1 MARKYIEKNYERP
14 FFDKLLRNFLSITL
28 PNVRYFKVASF
39 FVKIGKPFSFLF
51 PKKIKNMIGLMPT
64 SFPKKLLKNQE
75 IYRAKGKKIAR
86 VALLTGCVQK
96 EISPQIN
103 ESTIRLLNRHGVEV
117 VVMKKILVTRKLLKD
132 CEDKAIKTFE
142 AKLNTNDELYSQS
155 KLIELSQGCD
165 AVLTSLTD
173 KMDEETINKLPE
185 TVKVISNFAVGF
197 GNIDLEAAKKRGIA
211 VTNTPEVLSD
221 ATAEIGILLIL
232 GACRRAAEGIEAAKE
247 SNWKWSADYLIG
259 KQLTGSRLGILGMG
273 RIGQKIAKIAK
284 SLGMIIHYHNRSKL
298 SDDKE
303 QGAIYHDSLKSLFS
317 VSDVLSICC
326 PATKET
332 VNLINKETVEYFPK
346 GAVITN
352 VARGDIVDDDALID
366 ALNRR
371 KIYAAGLDV
380 YKGEPNLNPGYLKIK
395 TAFILPHLGSATK
408 DTRTAMANLA
418 IDNIDEFFN
427 TGNCKNKV
435 N

>member
-1 MARKYIEKNYERP
+1 
-14 FFDKLLRNFLSITL
+14 
-28 PNVRYFKVASF
+28 
-39 FVKIGKPFSFLF
+39 
-51 PKKIKNMIGLMPT
+51 
-64 SFPKKLLKNQE
+64 
-75 IYRAKGKKIAR
+75 
-86 VALLTGCVQK
+86 
-96 EISPQIN
+96 
-103 ESTIRLLNRHGVEV
+103 
-117 VVMKKILVTRKLLKD
+117 MKKILITRKLIKD
-132 CEDKAIKTFE
+132 SEDKAQRIFE
-142 AKLNTNDELYSQS
+142 AKLNTNDELYSQA
-155 KLIELSQGCD
+155 KLIELTQGCD
-165 AVLTSLTD
+165 AILTSLTE
-173 KMDEETINKLPE
+173 KMDEDTISKLPKSI
-185 TVKVISNFAVGF
+185 KVISNFAVGF

-232 GACRRAAEGIEAAKE
+232 GACRRASEGIDAARL

-259 KQLTGSRLGILGMG
+259 KQLTRSRLGILGMG

-298 SDDKE
+298 SADKE

-317 VSDVLSICC
+317 VSDILSICC

-332 VNLINKETVEYFPK
+332 VNLINKQTIEYFPT

-352 VARGDIVDDDALID
+352 VARGDIVDDEALID

-380 YKGEPNLNPGYLKIK
+380 YKNEPNLNPGYLKIK
-395 TAFILPHLGSATK
+395 SAFILPHLGSATK
-408 DTRTAMANLA
+408 DTRIAMANLA

-427 TGNCKNKV
+427 TGSCKNKV